1 MDNIITQ
8 SVMTGERVRETDTH
22 KLHAHL
28 YIRIFTLDNKE
39 HPSSA
44 LRLTFKGECSQAY
57 ICAYVQKTTKITDHG
72 KL

>member
-8 SVMTGERVRETDTH
+8 SVMTGERETDTH

-28 YIRIFTLDNKE
+28 YIRTFTLDSKE
-39 HPSSA
+39 QPSSA
-44 LRLTFKGECSQAY
+44 LRLKFKGQYSQAY
-57 ICAYVQKTTKITDHG
+57 TCAYVQTTTKITDHG